1 MTSALI
7 VVLMCMGATPAF
19 ASWAM
24 PSPSFE
30 IEGVELDEGARF
42 ARIDSL
48 ESVLGGLDGDRE
60 AEAKWRLAQL
70 YLSTELFKHRRYALE
85 LLDDVAELQPSNP
98 DPHYLWAEVAGSM
111 QYHREVRVRMGEV
124 IERHPERVE
133 SRIVLAS
140 SEYRNGVQ
148 RLSEDR
154 LRSARR
160 AWRAAVEV
168 DSSSAE
174 VWHGLALTALA
185 LGEYRA
191 TRRAARSLVR
201 RDPAP
206 GLMLEAAA
214 HHRIG
219 DSDLAWSR
227 FQEALELIDES
238 ERWVFLRGHGF
249 LSGADLEAIA
259 ANAVDRAEA
268 FEVLREQG
276 QNPLPGDDI
285 DWEIVLRDAE
295 LRERVLAEWWTIFDE
310 RPAQEYSTGELEFWT
325 RLVEADALF
334 GKPSE
339 NVRGWQTPQGD
350 VWVRWGRP
358 TSYFY
363 DPGGGGS
370 SSRLDALGVAGV
382 RFPPDSYL
390 PPNAPPIWVWTYRW
404 PGTWISFL
412 FSDESRNARWSPS
425 ESSARSLA
433 DFRAQIPIL
442 LPRYLQARPFELAV
456 SAVSYPR
463 SGEDAV
469 VETHIAFEPTQYL
482 LELASPDQREELIY
496 SRPDSLA
503 IVDWQVSDMEGNPV
517 DRAHRVIGPEVRRSV
532 LLGQLGRRVAPTA
545 RDPFIVSIGARL
557 PAGRYN
563 VGVEVLEPITGA
575 VSSERFT
582 LVVSS
587 PEPGD
592 LLEISGLQLAA
603 AFTPWSSEMRV
614 PPEFVK
620 YATAVVPAPD
630 HRVPMGSDA
639 LGVYF
644 EVRNLAR
651 DERGMNS
658 FDVRYAIYRSNR
670 EIRDL
675 AFQAEPDLEGLE
687 LVGPASLSFLEE
699 STGASAEGLVIKGT
713 ELDVGDLD
721 AGDYVLV
728 VTIRDRLADYSGSRA
743 TAFRVPSN

>member
-1 MTSALI
+1 MA
-7 VVLMCMGATPAF
+7 APAF

-24 PSPSFE
+24 PTPEFD
-30 IEGVELDEGARF
+30 IEGSGLEEDAIF

-48 ESVLGGLDGDRE
+48 EAVIPGLDGDHE

-70 YLSTELFKHRRYALE
+70 YLSTDMMKHRRHVLE
-85 LLDDVAELQPSNP
+85 LLDDVSRLQPSNP
-98 DPHYLWAEVAGSM
+98 DPHFLWAEVAGAM
-111 QYHREVRVRMGEV
+111 QYHREVRVRMDGV
-124 IERHPERVE
+124 IERHPDRVE
-133 SRIVLAS
+133 SRVVLAS
-140 SEYRNGVQ
+140 AEYRLGVQ

-160 AWRAAVEV
+160 AWRAAVDV
-168 DSSSAE
+168 DSSGAE
-174 VWHGLALTALA
+174 VWHGLALSALA

-191 TRRAARSLVR
+191 TRRAARSLAR
-201 RDPAP
+201 RDPVS

-214 HHRIG
+214 HHRLG

-227 FQEALELIDES
+227 FEEVLEFIDES

-259 ANAVDRAEA
+259 VNAISRAEA
-268 FEVLREQG
+268 FEILRREGRQ
-276 QNPLPGDDI
+276 PLPGDDI
-285 DWEIVLRDAE
+285 DWEAVLRDAGI
-295 LRERVLAEWWTIFDE
+295 RERVLAEWWTIFDE
-310 RPAQEYSTGELEFWT
+310 RPAQEYSTGELEYWT

-334 GKPSE
+334 GRPGE
-339 NVRGWQTPQGD
+339 GVRGWHTPQGD

-363 DPGGGGS
+363 DPGGAGS
-370 SSRLDALGVAGV
+370 TSRLDALGAAGV

-390 PPNAPPIWVWTYRW
+390 PPNGPPIWVWTYRW

-412 FSDESRNARWSPS
+412 FSDESRTARWSPS
-425 ESSARSLA
+425 ESSARNLA
-433 DFRAQIPIL
+433 DYQAQVPIL
-442 LPRYLQARPFELAV
+442 LPQYLQARPFELSV

-463 SGEDAV
+463 AGEDAV
-469 VETHIAFEPTQYL
+469 VETHIAFEPTEYL
-482 LELASPDQREELIY
+482 LELASPKQRERLIY
-496 SRPDSLA
+496 TRPDSLA
-503 IVDWQVSDMEGNPV
+503 IVEWQVSDVEGNPL
-517 DRAHRVIGPEVRRSV
+517 DRARRVIGPESRRSAI
-532 LLGQLGRRVAPTA
+532 LGQLGRRVSREA
-545 RDPFIVSIGARL
+545 RDPFLVSIGARL
-557 PAGRYN
+557 PVGRYY
-563 VGVEVLEPITGA
+563 VGVEILEPITGA

-582 LVVSS
+582 LAVSS

-592 LLEISGLQLAA
+592 LLEISGVQLAA
-603 AFTPWSSEMRV
+603 AFTPWSTQMRV

-651 DERGMNS
+651 DSRGLNS
-658 FDVRYAIYRSNR
+658 FDVRYAIYKSNR

-675 AFQAEPDLEGLE
+675 AFQDEPDLEGLE
-687 LVGPASLSFLEE
+687 LVGPASLSFLDE

-728 VTIRDRLADYSGSRA
+728 ITIYDRLADYTGSRA
-743 TAFRVPSN
+743 TAFRVPAD